1 MVAPED
7 YQLNEWCRLH
17 RMALSKLKAV
27 PLTLAQA
34 NEFVSLLHR
43 HHKPCVG
50 HRFSIGCMDESGK
63 IVGVCIAGRPVSSS
77 TNQEWVLEVS
87 RLATDSTPNACS
99 FLYGAAAKAAKALGY
114 VSIQTFILESE
125 PGTSLRASG
134 WKRVSKTRK
143 QSNFHVRPHKK
154 DKSKRVIDTLGVKTK
169 WVRELNETEIVP
181 IKELIPSYEDKE
193 MNEWL

>member
-1 MVAPED
+1 
-7 YQLNEWCRLH
+7 
-17 RMALSKLKAV
+17 MALSKLKAI

-34 NEFVSLLHR
+34 NHYVSLLHR

-50 HRFSIGCMDESGK
+50 HRFSIGCMNDENN

-77 TNQEWVLEVS
+77 TNQEWVIEVS
-87 RLATDSTPNACS
+87 RLATDGTPNACS

-134 WKRVSKTRK
+134 WRNVSKTSKRGA
-143 QSNFHVRPHKK
+143 NFHIRPNKK
-154 DKSKRVIDTLGVKTK
+154 DRAKRIVDTLGIKTK
-169 WVRELNETEIVP
+169 WVRELNNTDILS
-181 IKELIPSYEDKE
+181 IKEMMVGYEDKE
-193 MNEWL
+193 MNQWL